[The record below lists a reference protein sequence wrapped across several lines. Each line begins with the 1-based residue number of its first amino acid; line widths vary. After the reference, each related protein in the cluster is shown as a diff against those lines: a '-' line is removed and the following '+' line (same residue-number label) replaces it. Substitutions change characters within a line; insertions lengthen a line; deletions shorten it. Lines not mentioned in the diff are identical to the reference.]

1 MTRLFAHGDFS
12 ADDLLNCVGPQKVS
26 LCIPA
31 RNEAET
37 IGSIVSLAREELIE
51 KLPLLHEILVMDDHS
66 EDNTAAVARDEGAQV
81 ASAEDLLA
89 AYASGPGKGQAMW
102 KSLYAS
108 EGDLIIWC
116 DADIRNFG
124 VQFIIGLVGP
134 LICHADITFVKGY
147 YERTLDGRPGAGGR
161 VTELVARPLFSLFRP
176 ELSEFIQPLGG
187 EYGGRRS
194 TLEQLPFTHGYG
206 VETGLLCDLPDVVDM
221 STVAQVDLGTRVHRN
236 RDLDGLGIQAQ
247 QVMATLLHRVVPKEV
262 PAQTTLSRPNKPD
275 VSIDVQSCP
284 PMNTVPEYLNR

>member
-1 MTRLFAHGDFS
+1 MTRMFAHADFS
-12 ADDLLNCVGPQKVS
+12 ADDLIGCLGNQKVS

-37 IGSIVSLAREELIE
+37 IGTIVSLARTELME
-51 KLPLLHEILVMDDHS
+51 KVPLLHEILVMDDHS
-66 EDNTAAVARDEGAQV
+66 GDATAEVAESAGAKV
-81 ASAEDLLA
+81 ASAEHLLA
-89 AYASGPGKGQAMW
+89 DYAGGPGKGQAMW

-116 DADIRNFG
+116 DADIKNFG
-124 VQFIIGLVGP
+124 LQFIIGLVGP
-134 LICHADITFVKGY
+134 LICHPDVTFVKGY

-176 ELSEFIQPLGG
+176 ELSAFLQPLGG

-194 TLEQLPFTHGYG
+194 TLEQLRFTHGYG
-206 VETGLLCDLPDVVDM
+206 VETGLLCDLAEVVDL

-247 QVMATLLHRVVPKEV
+247 EVMATLLHRVVPDKV
-262 PAQTTLSRPNKPD
+262 PAQTILTRPNKPD
-275 VSIDVQSCP
+275 ASIDVQSCP
-284 PMNTVPEYLNR
+284 PMNTVAEYLDR